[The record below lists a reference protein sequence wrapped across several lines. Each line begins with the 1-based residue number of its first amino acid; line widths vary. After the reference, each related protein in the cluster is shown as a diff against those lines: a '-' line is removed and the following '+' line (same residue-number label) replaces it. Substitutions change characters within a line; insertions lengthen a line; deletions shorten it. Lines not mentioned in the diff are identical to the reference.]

1 MTVGQLLSLIDSSI
15 ENTYPDEVKIQWI
28 RDVDGRVLS
37 DIHNIPPDK
46 IELPQGENDV
56 LALPDSYSK
65 AYLLYIRAMIDF
77 FSGIYTGYSNRY
89 HEYESTLLMYAKYR
103 IRNRE

>member
-1 MTVGQLLSLIDSSI
+1 MTVGQLLSLIDSAI
-15 ENTYPDEVKIQWI
+15 ENTYPDEVKIQWM

-46 IELPQGENDV
+46 IKLPQGETDT

-65 AYLLYIRAMIDF
+65 AYMLYIRAMIDF
-77 FSGIYTGYSNRY
+77 FNGVYTGYTNRY
-89 HEYESTLLMYAKYR
+89 REYESTLSMYAKYC
-103 IRNRE
+103 IRNRS